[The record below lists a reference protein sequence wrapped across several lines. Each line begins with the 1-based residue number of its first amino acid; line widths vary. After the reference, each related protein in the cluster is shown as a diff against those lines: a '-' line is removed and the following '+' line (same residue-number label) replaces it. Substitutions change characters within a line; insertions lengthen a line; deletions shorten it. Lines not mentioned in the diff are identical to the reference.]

1 MVGIPL
7 LRLMGWEEK
16 EGKVTLIA
24 EIKAPRM
31 FGNRQHTPSE
41 QSDQEMLTINN
52 WLKKYVVDDNDDEW
66 RCLQSMIEQCKQICC

>member
-52 WLKKYVVDDNDDEW
+52 EK
-66 RCLQSMIEQCKQICC
+66 ICR